1 MNFAD
6 RMKQAKALPKNE
18 TITITLD
25 EYAKAG
31 TEAMARILGDALQFG
46 LSDEMVATMLIP
58 TFRLAA
64 VAIRDELFG
73 GAEDD

>member
-6 RMKQAKALPKNE
+6 RMKQETATPKNK

-46 LSDEMVATMLIP
+46 LPDEIMPALVAGCRLI
-58 TFRLAA
+58 A